1 MKHFKV
7 FDSKAE
13 FDNNQ
18 TSLIKPSI
26 SYIRKVK

>member
-1 MKHFKV
+1 MKHFKA

-13 FDNNQ
+13 FDEYQNSIN
-18 TSLIKPSI
+18 KPSI